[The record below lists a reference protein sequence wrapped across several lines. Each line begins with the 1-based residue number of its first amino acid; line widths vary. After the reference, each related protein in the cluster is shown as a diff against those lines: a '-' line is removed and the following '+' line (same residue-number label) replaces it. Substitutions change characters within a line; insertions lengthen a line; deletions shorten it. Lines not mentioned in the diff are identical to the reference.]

1 MDLRPSRFSRR
12 TFLTLPA
19 LAAPW
24 LAGCGGRTA
33 YFQGYA
39 FIANQEGGALAAVD
53 LEVMAVAKHIPVE
66 GSPTEVLSA
75 RMRPAVYALTP
86 DTGAVHEVD
95 TGTLKFARK
104 VAVGGRPVTM
114 ALGGDEQ
121 LLYVVAAE
129 PRVLAAVSLDGFR
142 VAWRVRLPEEPT
154 GLALAAGGKT
164 AAVGSASTVRFV
176 DLESRKVGAPLGQGV
191 YGQLRFLANGKTLV
205 AADLDAR
212 RLSLYSVDAGR
223 LITHLPLAVR
233 PENLCFNFDG
243 GQLFVT
249 GEGMDAVV
257 VVYPYNTPEVAE
269 TVLAGHAPGAMAAS
283 GENSNLLFVASPESG
298 EVSILSVPTRRVI
311 AVAQAGSDPGF
322 IAITP
327 DDEYALVLNRQS
339 GDVTVL
345 RVSTIEPNRYKSAGL
360 LTVIPVG
367 TRPVSAGFHSV

>member
-1 MDLRPSRFSRR
+1 MNRR
-12 TFLTLPA
+12 TFLSLPA
-19 LAAPW
+19 LALPW
-24 LAGCGGRTA
+24 LAACGRRTS

-53 LEVMAVAKHIPVE
+53 LEVMAVAKHIPVD
-66 GSPTEVLSA
+66 GSPTMVLA
-75 RMRPAVYALTP
+75 AQTRPAVYALTP
-86 DTGAVHEVD
+86 DTGAVHQVD

-104 VAVGGRPVTM
+104 VAVAARPKAM
-114 ALGGDEQ
+114 ALSADEQ
-121 LLYVVAAE
+121 LLYVAAAD
-129 PRVLAAVSLDGFR
+129 PHVLAAVALDDFR
-142 VAWRVRLPEEPT
+142 VAWRLRLPEEPT

-164 AAVGSASTVRFV
+164 AAVGSATTVRFA
-176 DLESRKVGAPLGQGV
+176 DLESRHLGEPLGRGE
-191 YGQLRFLANGKTLV
+191 YGQLRFLANGKSLV

-212 RLSLYSVDAGR
+212 RLSIYSVDAAR

-283 GENSNLLFVASPESG
+283 GEGSNLLFVASPSSG
-298 EVSILSVPTRRVI
+298 EVSILNIPTRRVI